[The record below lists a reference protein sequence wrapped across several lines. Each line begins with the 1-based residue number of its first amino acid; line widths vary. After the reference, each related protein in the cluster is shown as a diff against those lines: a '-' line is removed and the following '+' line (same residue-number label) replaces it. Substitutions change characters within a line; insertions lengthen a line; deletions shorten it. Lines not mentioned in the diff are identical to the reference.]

1 MEELSKYLKRVYGS
15 ELVPNGGPGIEI
27 EALRSSASADS
38 WRTQRRERLLQQ
50 ISEEGTY
57 FFSKAYS
64 ILIPPEKIKYT

>member
-27 EALRSSASADS
+27 EALRSSASAES

-57 FFSKAYS
+57 FFSKVYS
-64 ILIPPEKIKYT
+64 IRIPPEKK